1 MPTLIWGMAVYTAC
15 RRTDSAPC
23 ENQWDEYHQGQN
35 EYDRRPD
42 PNAKWAV
49 GWLVN
54 RSMRRV
60 EGNHK
65 HNLSNGV
72 LKSRGSDSPLA
83 YALRVHINAVHASVF
98 VMLVASLISRR
109 AGTSPL
115 ALMYLSKVTMLKTP
129 PALRKIQ

>member
-1 MPTLIWGMAVYTAC
+1 MNTIKARMSTTEGRIQM
-15 RRTDSAPC
+15 RNGRS
-23 ENQWDEYHQGQN
+23 G
-35 EYDRRPD
+35 
-42 PNAKWAV
+42 
-49 GWLVN
+49 GIVN